1 MNKNKLISIFLL
13 IFIIILSLGIGIF
26 FSYKSMTNIKE
37 GIVTVDNTG
46 SYQNKPDQNLLI
58 DQMQSIYLYMTLLYI
73 NDPNKNLYTQYIKNS
88 NPNWYQPYYDNN
100 LLGDIT
106 NIDITKILNKDCSF
120 YYTDSNNNSIVYN
133 INNGSD
139 FKNFLNNLKNI
150 LTPHSFEQIYYKT
163 IFNDYKSL
171 PDYTELLEIM
181 YVYTFVPTA
190 LYEMYIMPYNEIIV
204 KYDDVIKTMND
215 YNIFHQLYN
224 FADQMNFLKSYNY
237 IIDISG
243 KKIKYVN
250 CKQPN
255 PTTENNVEIQKFI
268 ESILNIL
275 KDPIAVKS
283 LEESYIK
290 FYNRLCIFVGSSTD
304 KYNYE
309 NTIEQENSKDGQN
322 NIELGDLG
330 GDNKNTD
337 NAIPEPEISEIVN
350 YATTMPGTLNYASV
364 NYATTMP
371 GITTSGTTTSG
382 ATTSGTTMS
391 GATIPGATM
400 SGATM
405 PGATTSGT
413 TMPGATMPGT
423 TMSGTTMSGATMSG
437 TINYGTTKPVQIS
450 ATTTKPVQISAT
462 TTKPVQ
468 ISATTTKPIQISAIN
483 TFVFKDSNYKI
494 LTSLPPTVL
503 EFTKTRNNTIYY
515 ILQFNSGSNYTI
527 TPVTNLNI
535 DIYDLFAVSNG
546 ESGKYSYLGG
556 KGGKYIS
563 VFSDTTVGKINKSI
577 SNSNSIT
584 FDCVDKYNT
593 KATNI
598 IGLNISLSNTDSTST
613 KGIKNNYTEFYYG
626 SPGGNGS
633 EINSAFGDPGT
644 GGNKLADSGTR
655 ISSSS
660 NDGGK
665 GEDNYGGG
673 GGGPAG
679 KTNGT
684 YTTAQGLVG
693 KGGTGSI
700 TLVYRFNNTQQ
711 VANLN

>member
-1 MNKNKLISIFLL
+1 
-13 IFIIILSLGIGIF
+13 
-26 FSYKSMTNIKE
+26 MTNIKE

-450 ATTTKPVQISAT
+450 ATTTKP
-462 TTKPVQ
+462 
-468 ISATTTKPIQISAIN
+468 IQISAIN